1 MKGEEISMTNAKT
14 RRKAKAEGSVSRHI
28 SLFLNDDTYLF
39 NEESNFLYPLNL
51 TLPPLS
57 VVFFKKEEE
66 I

>member
-1 MKGEEISMTNAKT
+1 MTNAKT
-14 RRKAKAEGSVSRHI
+14 KRKVKAEGSVSRHI
-28 SLFLNDDTYLF
+28 SLFLNDDTCFF
-39 NEESNFLYPLNL
+39 NEESNFPYPLNL